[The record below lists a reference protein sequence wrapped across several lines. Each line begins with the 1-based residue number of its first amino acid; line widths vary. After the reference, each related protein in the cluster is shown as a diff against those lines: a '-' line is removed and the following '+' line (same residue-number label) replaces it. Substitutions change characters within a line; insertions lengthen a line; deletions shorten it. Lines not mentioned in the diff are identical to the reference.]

1 MGARRKTKQKP
12 AMVEPVEIP
21 DAEHELVI
29 ERAAAID
36 VAKAAGKVCVRLPGK
51 SGRRFSRV
59 WDLPARSGAIT
70 ELAQHLVELGV
81 EKLTVESTS
90 DYWRIWYYLLEDQG
104 LDVQLVNARDV
115 KNVPGR
121 PKTDKLDAV
130 WLAKLTEKG
139 LLRPSFVPPAPIR
152 VLRDYTRLSE
162 DLIRERTR
170 YWQRL
175 EKLLEDAAIKVSAVA
190 SKLDTLSTRDM
201 VEALI
206 VGERDPHRLA
216 DLARGRMKAK
226 RSELITALDGRFDD
240 HHAELARLLLGQIDA
255 LSAQIGA
262 LSSRIEQLIAAM
274 DESDHHTGDRTAP
287 THAAT
292 ASGGDSDTAT
302 VIEPTRLTT
311 VERLDEITGVGQRAA
326 QTIIAE
332 IGLDMTR
339 FTTPEHLVS
348 WAKLCPRT
356 IQSGPVIRGGK
367 TGKGNPYLKGALG
380 EAAAAAARTDTFLG
394 ERYRRLVKRRG
405 KLKALVAVARSILV
419 IVWQLLSDPTARFH
433 DLGPDYHT
441 SRVVTERKIRNHIA
455 HLTAMGFHVTLQPA
469 A

>member
-1 MGARRKTKQKP
+1 MS
-12 AMVEPVEIP
+12 
-21 DAEHELVI
+21 
-29 ERAAAID
+29 
-36 VAKAAGKVCVRLPGK
+36 RLPGK
-51 SGRRFSRV
+51 RARPVLRGLRRG
-59 WDLPARSGAIT
+59 DAPELP
-70 ELAQHLVELGV
+70 
-81 EKLTVESTS
+81 
-90 DYWRIWYYLLEDQG
+90 DWRIWYYLLEDQG
-104 LDVQLVNARDV
+104 LNVQLVNARDV

-139 LLRPSFVPPAPIR
+139 PLRPSFVPPAPIR
-152 VLRDYTRLSE
+152 VLRDYTRLCE

-190 SKLDTLSTRDM
+190 STLDTLSTRDM

-206 VGERDPHRLA
+206 AGERDPHRLA

-226 RSELITALDGRFDD
+226 RSDLITALDGRFDD

-262 LSSRIEQLIAAM
+262 LSARIEQLIDAM
-274 DESDHHTGDRTAP
+274 DESDHHTGDRTASGSAGPQATGAPHTGEQATAP
-287 THAAT
+287 THTTT

-302 VIEPTRLTT
+302 ATVIEPTRLTA
-311 VERLDEITGVGQRAA
+311 VERLDEITGVGKRAA

-339 FTTPEHLVS
+339 FPTPEHLVS

-394 ERYRRLVKRRG
+394 ERYRRLVKHRG
-405 KLKALVAVARSILV
+405 KLKALVAVAHSILV
-419 IVWQLLSDPTARFH
+419 IVWQLLSNPTARFH

-441 SRVVTERKIRNHIA
+441 SRVVTQRKIRNHIA
-455 HLTAMGFHVTLQPA
+455 HLTAMGFHVTLEPA